1 MKCYVRQ
8 EVGLSRDEE
17 GVRREEEEEDSC
29 RSNSLT
35 KGEEC
40 PDDVCRIRALYP
52 PNIGFG
58 S

>member
-1 MKCYVRQ
+1 M
-8 EVGLSRDEE
+8 SRDEE

-35 KGEEC
+35 KGEC

-52 PNIGFG
+52 QNIGFR

>member
-35 KGEEC
+35 KGEC
-40 PDDVCRIRALYP
+40 PDDVCRICALYP
-52 PNIGFG
+52 QNIGFR